1 MEVGGRQH
9 LLDDAY
15 RMKVLSDVLKF
26 ADENSW
32 SLEQVNRE
40 ETVETLQELEPKEIV
55 AQVRKWLLLYYAPLS
70 LRVLKFY
77 GLVNIGYERL
87 ENVFVSI
94 YVPAILQVFDQH
106 FESAGD
112 RPGHSLLRRK
122 LSRFF
127 GEYLLQTGSLFRLE
141 DFSTM
146 WAQALPEG
154 VEPDMEQDLA
164 GLAIVDR
171 TKGEGTV
178 RYFPEHALPEDVL
191 ERFQAL
197 FRAKEKWRL
206 EEIGPFVQKLTTGK
220 LDVKALLT
228 KFARASNEGGVKYF
242 SSKHGK

>member
-1 MEVGGRQH
+1 M
-9 LLDDAY
+9 LDDAY

-55 AQVRKWLLLYYAPLS
+55 AQVRKLLLLYNVLLP
-70 LRVLKFY
+70 LRVLKIS
-77 GLVNIGYERL
+77 GLSSIRYERL
-87 ENVFVSI
+87 ENVFVENVFVSI